1 MSILHA
7 RHRNRCSN
15 LNNDLGEILDKRKAR
30 DCNATSL
37 STYDFPTF
45 YNTLPHNL
53 IKDKLIDL
61 IRRIFNREDLPC
73 T

>member
-45 YNTLPHNL
+45 FTILYL
-53 IKDKLIDL
+53 II
-61 IRRIFNREDLPC
+61 
-73 T
+73 